1 MVIVQDSREHTGK
14 KDHIVSYFENCGLKV
29 VRSKLYVGDYSL
41 LHDQHICIDT
51 KKDCLEL
58 FQNLTQ
64 SHVRFRNELI
74 RAKDHGI
81 QLYILTE
88 ERLPPGGLAN
98 WESPVYKSNSVKHK
112 KGEPMT
118 VANPAT
124 MKKVM
129 LTMQEKYGVKFRFCD
144 KSDTGKVI
152 LGLLGIDENSLGR
165 VNRE

>member
-14 KDHIVSYFENCGLKV
+14 KDHILSYFEQNGIQV

-41 LHDQHICIDT
+41 LHDQSVCIDT

-64 SHVRFRNELI
+64 SHVRFRSELI
-74 RAKDHGI
+74 RAQSYGI

-88 ERLPPGGLAN
+88 ERLPTGGLN
-98 WESPVYKSNSVKHK
+98 EWVSPVYKSNSANHK

-118 VANPAT
+118 TVNPAI
-124 MKKVM
+124 MRKAM
-129 LTMQEKYGVKFRFCD
+129 ITMQEKYGVKFRFCD
-144 KSDTGKVI
+144 KQDTGKII
-152 LGLLGIDENSLGR
+152 LGLLGVDRNEK
-165 VNRE
+165 EEA